1 MWARRCGAAPRWP
14 SRVKVVFFSFISGTL
29 GLSLYSYMSG
39 MNVSSLDLDEPTS
52 QRVLCLSEWPQRYD
66 RVFALS
72 TWNNPE
78 DEVLFQVP
86 GHNQEFLAQY
96 FCKAPDLDLACRDV
110 KLRTQDL
117 CTPLAMAM
125 GGSGGQY
132 CDILGVW
139 AMLWLVLTFVAWL
152 GVTIHD
158 LALIGQTQKDFILDV
173 SGVNRHCPCIRSVW
187 KALAAYRPL
196 LRLATAEHLPCA
208 RVLGMALAVALAPII
223 LVWNLLV
230 LLFVVCPMIL
240 FAFMRYP
247 IRMSRA
253 WVFIISVVC
262 FLYGLGL
269 TLQQL
274 AYIASMDLRPQ
285 YALTWK
291 VPSNQTQTLC
301 TCGCDYSVSSNV
313 CINLGT
319 IGLVTTL
326 KAAFLAFRCLKGL
339 RRSQWANL
347 LSVTFPV
354 PLTVYEVNW
363 QQADGKPIRFRSE
376 EMPVQGEVAF
386 DPFAMMD
393 EQPDSKFTTVHLRP
407 ELLRPE
413 HVEKTKK
420 TEASE
425 ASEASQR
432 TCRTLEMPG
441 RPVPAKL
448 EPARFKAVIE
458 SEYIGCCGFP
468 WPTGGKKFVY
478 DEDFL
483 AELEA
488 GASGLEESTLSSI
501 PEMEVPSLED
511 RKDCGAVVTC
521 LDRGRPSGSEFSE
534 FIAQPSDH
542 TPMSRQSDRV

>member
-1 MWARRCGAAPRWP
+1 MA
-14 SRVKVVFFSFISGTL
+14 
-29 GLSLYSYMSG
+29 G

-86 GHNQEFLAQY
+86 GHNQEFLTEY
-96 FCKAPDLDLACRDV
+96 FCKTPDLDLACRDV
-110 KLRTQDL
+110 RLRTQDL
-117 CTPLAMAM
+117 GRPLAMAM

-132 CDILGVW
+132 YDLLGVW

-173 SGVNRHCPCIRSVW
+173 SGVNEHCPCIRSVW
-187 KALAAYRPL
+187 KALAGYRPL
-196 LRLATAEHLPCA
+196 QCLATAEHLPCA
-208 RVLGMALAVALAPII
+208 RLLLAVALAPVI
-223 LVWNLLV
+223 LVWNLVV

-269 TLQQL
+269 TFQQM
-274 AYIASMDLRPQ
+274 AYIASIDLRPQ

-291 VPSNQTQTLC
+291 VPSNQTESLC
-301 TCGCDYSVSSNV
+301 TCGCDYSISSNV

-347 LSVTFPV
+347 LSVTFSV
-354 PLTVYEVNW
+354 PLTVYAVDW
-363 QQADGKPIRFRSE
+363 QQADGKPIRFRTE

-407 ELLRPE
+407 ELLR
-413 HVEKTKK
+413 VDG
-420 TEASE
+420 SE
-425 ASEASQR
+425 DISKS
-432 TCRTLEMPG
+432 RTLEMPG
-441 RPVPAKL
+441 KPMPSKL
-448 EPARFKAVIE
+448 EPAHFKAVIA

-478 DEDFL
+478 DEEFL

-488 GASGLEESTLSSI
+488 GPQEDSTPSCLS
-501 PEMEVPSLED
+501 EMEVSSED
-511 RKDCGAVVTC
+511 RKDFDAVTC
-521 LDRGRPSGSEFSE
+521 QDRGRPSCDFSS
-534 FIAQPSDH
+534 AMQPRDH
-542 TPMSRQSDRV
+542 TPVSSQSDLRA